1 MRIAGSAIQ
10 VNASPLFDHALKQHR
25 RGDVDQAVDL
35 YKALLGLHPD
45 HAEIRRHLGLALLQR
60 GELSDAEPHL
70 LRALELL
77 PQSADVCSDLGTLY
91 KLQGQPKQAERYY
104 CRALELDP
112 NHSDALQNFGTWLL
126 QAQRPLQAV
135 PLLER
140 LAGVKP
146 DDGASHRL
154 LGDAFYKTDRSD
166 EAIDSFL
173 RAIELNPNDRRA
185 RLNLGEAYEARGL
198 FQQARAQ
205 YIHIVER
212 HESTPLAL
220 AKLLQL
226 RDGQPDPTWVQRAQG
241 LAAAP
246 DTKPEARIRL
256 HIALGHHLDRCGR
269 HEEAFAHFKA
279 GNDAEF
285 MRQPFDADGF
295 SAAVDA
301 LIEVF
306 DERFWA
312 RLSAMPRS
320 PSERPLFIIGMPRSG
335 TTLTEQILA
344 SHSRVAAG
352 GELATIPQLAAQSQQ
367 RDPHGACY
375 PASLHAMGAAQLS
388 SLAGRYLGRLGRIDS
403 NSLRVT
409 DKLPF
414 NFLHLGFIAALFP
427 RARVVQLERDPL
439 DNCLSCYFTSFATQ
453 IRFAS
458 DLATLARYYV
468 DFRRLMAHWRRVL
481 PLQMKTLRYEDLI
494 RDTARESRQLIDFC
508 GLDWEAGCLDFH
520 QTRRDVKTPSRW
532 QVRQPIYTESIG
544 RWRCYERQLEALRA
558 ALGDLP

>member
-1 MRIAGSAIQ
+1 M
-10 VNASPLFDHALKQHR
+10 NASPLFDHALKQHR
-25 RGDVDQAVDL
+25 RGDVGQAVDL
-35 YKALLGLHPD
+35 YKTLLDLHPD
-45 HAEIRRHLGLALLQR
+45 HADVRRHLGLALLQR

-91 KLQGQPKQAERYY
+91 KLQGRLKQAERYY

-112 NHSDALQNFGTWLL
+112 NHSDALQNFGTLLL
-126 QAQRPLQAV
+126 QVQRPLEAV

-146 DDGASHRL
+146 NSDASHRL
-154 LGDAFYKTDRSD
+154 LGDALYETDRSD

-198 FQQARAQ
+198 FQHARVQ

-212 HESTPLAL
+212 RESSPLAL

-226 RDGQPDPTWVQRAQG
+226 RDSQMDPKWVQRAQK

-246 DTKPEARIRL
+246 DTKPEARTRL
-256 HIALGHHLDRCGR
+256 HVALGHHLDRCGR
-269 HEEAFAHFKA
+269 YEEAFAHFKA

-285 MRQPFDADGF
+285 TRQPFDAAGF

-312 RLSAMPRS
+312 RLSGVPRS
-320 PSERPLFIIGMPRSG
+320 PSERPLFIVGMPRSG

-344 SHSRVAAG
+344 SHSRVAGG
-352 GELATIPQLAAQSQQ
+352 GELATIPHLAAQTQQ
-367 RDPHGACY
+367 HNPHGEYY
-375 PASLHAMGAAQLS
+375 PSSLRAMGAEQLS

-427 RARVVQLERDPL
+427 RARVIQLERDPL

-481 PLQMKTLRYEDLI
+481 PLQVMTLRYEGLI
-494 RDTARESRQLIDFC
+494 RDTAGESRQLIDFC

-532 QVRQPIYTESIG
+532 QVRQPIYTEAIG
-544 RWRCYERQLEALRA
+544 RWRRYEQQIEPLRA
-558 ALGDLP
+558 ALGDTH